1 MKMAPKQSILTA
13 AAMSMLLAAGGCSIL
28 PGGGGSGNAG
38 PDEFRVVT
46 KAPLSV
52 PPEYNLRPPRAGTTV
67 PAEAD
72 PTRDSTVAAFG
83 TQLGQDASASELAL
97 VTAAGA
103 NAVNPRIRS
112 IVDYEEAGLV
122 RKTTDDADQILSY
135 TGDGAVSDSATGD
148 QPVSIGRG
156 SGERLKLPGT

>member
-28 PGGGGSGNAG
+28 PGGGGSSNAG

-67 PAEAD
+67 PVEAD
-72 PTRDSTVAAFG
+72 ASRDTTVAAFG
-83 TQLGQDASASELAL
+83 TQLGADASASERAL

-112 IVDYEEAGLV
+112 IVDYEEGGLV
-122 RKTTDDADQILSY
+122 RKTPEDADQIISY
-135 TGDGAVSDSATGD
+135 TGDGTISDSATGD
-148 QPVSIGRG
+148 QPVSIQRG
-156 SGERLKLPGT
+156 SGERIKLPGT

>member
-28 PGGGGSGNAG
+28 PGGGGSGNPG

-52 PPEYNLRPPRAGTTV
+52 PPEYNLRPPSAGTTV

-72 PTRDSTVAAFG
+72 ASRDTTVAAFG
-83 TQLGQDASASELAL
+83 TQLGADASAAERAL

-112 IVDYEEAGLV
+112 IVDYEEGGLV
-122 RKTTDDADQILSY
+122 RKTPEDSDQIISY
-135 TGDGAVSDSATGD
+135 TGDGTVSDSATGD
-148 QPVSIGRG
+148 QPVSIQGNGPFRHV
-156 SGERLKLPGT
+156 

>member
-28 PGGGGSGNAG
+28 PGGGGSGNPG

-52 PPEYNLRPPRAGTTV
+52 PPEYNLRPPSAGTTV

-72 PTRDSTVAAFG
+72 ASRDTTVAAFG
-83 TQLGQDASASELAL
+83 TQLGADASAAERAL

-112 IVDYEEAGLV
+112 IVDYEEGGLV
-122 RKTTDDADQILSY
+122 RKTPEDSDQIISY
-135 TGDGAVSDSATGD
+135 TGDGTVSDSATGD
-148 QPVSIGRG
+148 QPVSIQRG
-156 SGERLKLPGT
+156 GGERIKLPGT